1 MVVSDLSGLTVG
13 EYKLLEKIGEGG
25 YEAVYRCEQLSL
37 DRKVVV
43 KVLLQLW
50 SNEAQQRFLQEARL
64 ASRLRHT
71 YAATI
76 APRTSSS
83 WPQKPPQ
90 HRAKRSG
97 LATWQPRGTR

>member
-1 MVVSDLSGLTVG
+1 MVGSDLSGLTVG

-25 YEAVYRCEQLSL
+25 YGAVYRCEQLSL

-50 SNEAQQRFLQEARL
+50 SNEAQQRFLQEAKL
-64 ASRLRHT
+64 ASRLRST

-76 APRTSSS
+76 FTAGVTQDGIA
-83 WPQKPPQ
+83 WI
-90 HRAKRSG
+90 AMG
-97 LATWQPRGTR
+97 